1 MKEET
6 VSDALLRAF
15 LLGKIAD
22 EERERIEG
30 LFLTDSQER
39 ERVLSAE
46 QDLIEDYLEDSLTT
60 EDKERFIAIYAQTP
74 EQREKLK
81 ITKSI
86 KDWAIREAALPQ
98 PARTKVSVWA
108 RLRARSWLKP
118 VFVIPLAVATMIAIM
133 IAVVWLNSRERIRR
147 HSAIEQELAQL
158 NTPANL
164 REVPPQ
170 MVSKDLSSAALRG
183 AEQQTEI
190 SKTGAVRIVELRL
203 RWVQKDRYASYQ
215 AEIRRVGDDESYTIP
230 NLQGE
235 DDDGQYEVR
244 LRIPAHMLN
253 RGQYL
258 IALKGINAEGASS
271 SVEEYLFTVNE

>member
-15 LLGKIAD
+15 LLGEIAD
-22 EERERIEG
+22 EERERIES

-46 QDLIEDYLEDSLTT
+46 QDLIEDYLEGSLTT
-60 EDKERFIAIYAQTP
+60 EDKQRFIAIYGQTP
-74 EQREKLK
+74 EQRQKLK

-98 PARTKVSVWA
+98 PDRAKVSVWA

-118 VFVIPLAVATMIAIM
+118 VFVIPLAVATMIAIV
-133 IAVVWLNSRERIRR
+133 IAVVWLNSRERTRR

-158 NTPANL
+158 NTPASL
-164 REVPPQ
+164 REVPSQ
-170 MVSKDLSSAALRG
+170 MVSRDLSSAALRG
-183 AEQQTEI
+183 AEQETEI
-190 SKTGAVRIVELRL
+190 SKTGAVRVVELRL

-215 AEIRRVGDDESYTIP
+215 AEIHRVGDDESYTIR

-235 DDDGQYEVR
+235 DDGQYDVR

-258 IALKGINAEGASS
+258 IALKGSNADSASS
-271 SVEEYLFTVNE
+271 SLAEYLFTVNE